1 MINWN
6 IFRAWLDYRERRAAA
21 AQRVR
26 DVERMERSEERQA
39 FLTALQAMAS
49 MTEKAFETNKAQN
62 EMFKSFLDG
71 FKVTEMPKL
80 RGFDEEADT
89 QRYLEA
95 HGYGLPPELQGLDKL
110 EQFQAIL
117 DKLDTV

>member
-6 IFRAWLDYRERRAAA
+6 PFRLWLEYRERQAIA
-21 AQRVR
+21 AQHVR

-39 FLTALQAMAS
+39 FLAANQAMAS
-49 MTEKAFETNKAQN
+49 VIERAFESNKAQS

-95 HGYGLPPELQGLDKL
+95 HGYGLPPELEGLDKL